1 MSGTCPAIIDR
12 ATIRSRSAPILTVLL
27 AALLGGCGSDSTEE
41 KLMQR
46 VIAAEAAAASADAAR
61 VRAEQA
67 VADLGNAEFADEA
80 EGSEDFQGP
89 EPEEEMAELA
99 PAEQDPGGEVVAA
112 PAPEP
117 APQGRMPA

>member
-12 ATIRSRSAPILTVLL
+12 ATSRSRSAPILTVLL

-41 KLMQR
+41 ELMRR
-46 VIAAEAAAASADAAR
+46 VVAAEAAAASADAAR
-61 VRAEQA
+61 VRAEQTI
-67 VADLGNAEFADEA
+67 ADLGNAEFADEA
-80 EGSEDFQGP
+80 VDFETIEGP

-99 PAEQDPGGEVVAA
+99 PAEQDPGGEVVTA

-117 APQGRMPA
+117 ASQGRIPA